1 MGRAAGGE
9 KTVVRYALQDRPTI
23 FTGALKEEGKFI
35 GKGLRGSTRA
45 GQTEKASGTAEK
57 GGEHPFGT
65 TAVPTGRS
73 AGSTATRSEAGGLSI
88 TGTTTTSDSHR
99 EKGKVKE
106 VDSTWR
112 GISREVNAG
121 GKTVTVFF
129 ILHCWSKQEGEEG
142 SA

>member
-57 GGEHPFGT
+57 GGTPIRDNSSTNGEVGRVNSDEVRGRR
-65 TAVPTGRS
+65 AVNNWDNNS
-73 AGSTATRSEAGGLSI
+73 LGST
-88 TGTTTTSDSHR
+88 
-99 EKGKVKE
+99 
-106 VDSTWR
+106 
-112 GISREVNAG
+112 
-121 GKTVTVFF
+121 
-129 ILHCWSKQEGEEG
+129 
-142 SA
+142 